1 MSGLLLTRSENTLKK
16 DFKYFENGWLTG
28 LEIQSLDFSNVNLII
43 LSACETMIGK
53 EINGRGVFG
62 LSHSIKKSG
71 GKNIISSLWKVDDNA
86 TKDLMISLYE
96 NLSNSSD
103 IHKLLKSTILN
114 LRKTYPHPYYW
125 GPFIYQY

>member
-1 MSGLLLTRSENTLKK
+1 M
-16 DFKYFENGWLTG
+16 
-28 LEIQSLDFSNVNLII
+28 I

-62 LSHSIKKSG
+62 LGHSIKKAG

-86 TKDLMISLYE
+86 TKDLMNSFYE
-96 NLSNSSD
+96 NLNNNSD
-103 IHKLLKSTILN
+103 INNQLQSAIFN
-114 LRKTYPHPYYW
+114 IRKTYSHPYYW